1 MHSEAHMS
9 SRLRNDLLVME
20 LRNKKANESN
30 RSDILM
36 EIRASEERME
46 RKTKIVI
53 EALMI

>member
-1 MHSEAHMS
+1 
-9 SRLRNDLLVME
+9 ME

-46 RKTKIVI
+46 SH
-53 EALMI
+53 

>member
-1 MHSEAHMS
+1 
-9 SRLRNDLLVME
+9 ME

-30 RSDILM
+30 RLDILM